1 MMMLLKMLKKQKMN
15 TYMLVL
21 LGQLL
26 DFVEG
31 FFLLVLEF
39 SLLFFDVTDRSVDDA
54 LVLTCLLF
62 GSKFGFL
69 LPH

>member
-1 MMMLLKMLKKQKMN
+1 MMLLKMLKKQKMN

-31 FFLLVLEF
+31 LFLLVLEF
-39 SLLFFDVTDRSVDDA
+39 SLLFFDVADRSVDDA

-62 GSKFGFL
+62 GSQFGFL